1 MPGEPGMKGWRAPQ
15 PEQRPKAC
23 APYIRAALCA
33 RRTERVEIATRRA
46 SSSSERVAP
55 RVLRARDRTSAA
67 RPSSRAIGAVQA
79 PTSARAIRLPGPQTG
94 ALRAGGRARQRH
106 RIRGREAI
114 NAPHLAVKDAV
125 VARRPTDDSGTS
137 PAVERGPAR
146 APAHAQISES
156 DGEVSGPAGAM
167 A

>member
-1 MPGEPGMKGWRAPQ
+1 MKGWRAPQ
-15 PEQRPKAC
+15 PEKRPKQC
-23 APYIRAALCA
+23 APYAQPYAA
-33 RRTERVEIATRRA
+33 RRAERVEIATRRA

-55 RVLRARDRTSAA
+55 WVLRARDRTGVV

-94 ALRAGGRARQRH
+94 ALRAGGHARQQH

-114 NAPHLAVKDAV
+114 NAPKVAVKDAV

-156 DGEVSGPAGAM
+156 DGEVSGPAGAT